1 MPDLSLGY
9 GPAKINVPLPSW
21 AKIKRWL
28 LGKELHEQVYVLL
41 QSASLRIDREGEG
54 VAEFTVW
61 VANLSSKAITLDRV
75 VLHLWTWLSRV
86 LPLLAPVMRGER
98 SVIPKRSIGYLQLTL
113 NMTDECT
120 RIIHE
125 ACPVKM
131 TDLLGGNL
139 TLRVDGDLYVLES
152 KLPIHF
158 NFEAHSPQLRF
169 HWLQDRAGGEK
180 GDKSNI
186 DSLA

>member
-28 LGKELHEQVYVLL
+28 LGKELQEQVYVLL

-61 VANLSSKAITLDRV
+61 VANLSPKAITLDRV

-86 LPLLAPVMRGER
+86 LPRWNFQATGRSALEISPFAWEVLSDIIER
-98 SVIPKRSIGYLQLTL
+98 KYGIKVNQQS
-113 NMTDECT
+113 
-120 RIIHE
+120 
-125 ACPVKM
+125 
-131 TDLLGGNL
+131 
-139 TLRVDGDLYVLES
+139 S
-152 KLPIHF
+152 KVV
-158 NFEAHSPQLRF
+158 
-169 HWLQDRAGGEK
+169 
-180 GDKSNI
+180 
-186 DSLA
+186 